1 MEKKLALQILQDLHD
16 KELFSV
22 RTALEELIPELKD
35 SGDEKTLK
43 EIEDFILYKAGYL
56 LDEETEHRFI
66 KFLEKQKEQKEPF
79 SCGNEN
85 GDSEKPN
92 NQWSEDERMVNAI
105 EHILYENYSD
115 AAIIEGVEIAEIV
128 TWLENQKE
136 QKTDG
141 KAMLHVA
148 EKSYQIGLR
157 DGKMELKPAGNSPLS
172 REEILYQLLQNG
184 SITMFDYLYLIDRRK
199 PAEWSEEDEKMIEC
213 CIRAIEFY
221 ESHHYDLVPPKFDIG
236 GWLCS
241 TKNVKDWL
249 KSLRPQPHWKPSE
262 EQMDSLHNAIVRC
275 KGYYDTIYL
284 PELYEDLKKL

>member
-1 MEKKLALQILQDLHD
+1 MEKTMTRKEAVALLERYSNYDGMGMPNLAGC
-16 KELFSV
+16 KEAIKV
-22 RTALEELIPELKD
+22 AVDALKEALPELAE
-35 SGDEKTLK
+35 SEDEKTRK
-43 EIEDFILYKAGYL
+43 EIKDFILYKAGHL
-56 LDEETEHRFI
+56 MDEATEHRFVAY
-66 KFLEKQKEQKEPF
+66 LEKQKESKVVKFDHDIEQKPVE
-79 SCGNEN
+79 
-85 GDSEKPN
+85 
-92 NQWSEDERMVNAI
+92 WSEDEKMVKAI

-157 DGKMELKPAGNSPLS
+157 DGRMDQNAEPFSCGHENGLSEKPNN
-172 REEILYQLLQNG
+172 Q
-184 SITMFDYLYLIDRRK
+184 
-199 PAEWSEEDEKMIEC
+199 WSEEDERMLVGIIERGSAQ
-213 CIRAIEFY
+213 I
-221 ESHHYDLVPPKFDIG
+221 PPFEPALREEQME
-236 GWLCS
+236 WLM
-241 TKNVKDWL
+241 NRL

-275 KGYYDTIYL
+275 KGYSDTEHL